1 MCQYLVRVCVC
12 LAVAPCFFNSATGDD
27 GILGQQPGFS
37 DIVYQALEQRSQL
50 HAGEFEYKVTI
61 TKSGEER
68 PSSVQRGL
76 YSYDDRIGNTLH
88 VYLKTSLENEDSRD
102 TLSTIAGGVYNAPPG
117 DTVYITS
124 DLENTFTPSD
134 PLNRRKNQLKPF
146 EFRSF
151 GFANASDISQNADF
165 EKLIVSHIGSDDTTV
180 RSVDTP
186 RDSNKI
192 NLLDR
197 KSDILCYERGFA
209 TLCFDKSRDLWPVLQ
224 RFVYPV
230 FKKSESGE
238 LKLEKQE
245 LISQTEIELQE
256 VEGKWVP
263 QHVHVVDKNASY
275 EIDMKWKLLNSP
287 VDEFDLTIE
296 RANTLAI
303 DFAQRKLSETPWY
316 KKGLFDEKE

>member
-1 MCQYLVRVCVC
+1 
-12 LAVAPCFFNSATGDD
+12 
-27 GILGQQPGFS
+27 
-37 DIVYQALEQRSQL
+37 VYQALEQRSQL

-146 EFRSF
+146 EFRRF

-165 EKLIVSHIGSDDTTV
+165 EKLSRYTDLIRHNAAESASSGRLRSHRASL
-180 RSVDTP
+180 SV
-186 RDSNKI
+186 
-192 NLLDR
+192 
-197 KSDILCYERGFA
+197 FA
-209 TLCFDKSRDLWPVLQ
+209 GAL
-224 RFVYPV
+224 
-230 FKKSESGE
+230 
-238 LKLEKQE
+238 
-245 LISQTEIELQE
+245 
-256 VEGKWVP
+256 
-263 QHVHVVDKNASY
+263 
-275 EIDMKWKLLNSP
+275 
-287 VDEFDLTIE
+287 
-296 RANTLAI
+296 
-303 DFAQRKLSETPWY
+303 
-316 KKGLFDEKE
+316 